1 MQCINREALE
11 AAGLDH
17 YGRRVHNLKQ
27 ATVVKVG
34 QPMFACDD
42 MHASFGDE
50 LPRVAQ
56 MVRDPFDMVVSGY
69 LYHSQKS
76 TPELFVHSYVPSLV
90 IMRYDVTPAR
100 RLPIGHFLLHT

>member
-1 MQCINREALE
+1 MQCITREALK
-11 AAGLDH
+11 AAGLKH

-34 QPMFACDD
+34 HPVFACDD
-42 MHASFGDE
+42 MHAASFGDE

-69 LYHSQKS
+69 LYHSQKP
-76 TPELFVHSYVPSLV
+76 TPERFVHSYVPSLR
-90 IMRYDVTPAR
+90 IQRYHV
-100 RLPIGHFLLHT
+100 

>member
-76 TPELFVHSYVPSLV
+76 TPEQFVHSYVPRLV

-100 RLPIGHFLLHT
+100 RFPIGHFLLHT